1 MVALLQWVEIRI
13 EGHSLMNRKMGHAPG
28 NSSRP
33 ASKAYGGA
41 KNIYP
46 LEGLEIPQLHPYT
59 TEFT

>member
-1 MVALLQWVEIRI
+1 
-13 EGHSLMNRKMGHAPG
+13 MNRKMGHAPG

-46 LEGLEIPQLHPYT
+46 PEGLEIPQLHPYT
-59 TEFT
+59 TGFT